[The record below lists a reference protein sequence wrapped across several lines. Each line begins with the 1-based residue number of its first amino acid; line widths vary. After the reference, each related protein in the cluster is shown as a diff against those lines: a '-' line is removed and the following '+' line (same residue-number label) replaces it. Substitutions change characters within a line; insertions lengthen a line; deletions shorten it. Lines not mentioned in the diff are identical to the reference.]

1 MSDALWLAFGLVLV
15 FEGLMPLLVPQAWRR
30 MFTEVLRLRDGQLR
44 FFGLLSVATGH
55 GRCVGLRLR
64 PRRASARSGEP
75 APHPGRIRF

>member
-44 FFGLLSVATGH
+44 FFGLMSVAAGLLVVWI
-55 GRCVGLRLR
+55 VG
-64 PRRASARSGEP
+64 
-75 APHPGRIRF
+75 